1 MSTATAT
8 TAGSVREAGPGTFR
22 TGGTL
27 AVRTMGEKEWD
38 PATVFD
44 VFGDS
49 LARRILVLASD
60 RPVAA
65 DDLAGQLDVSEPT
78 IYRRVNTLLEYDL
91 LSERQVIDGDGH
103 HYKTYETTL
112 KRAAFEIENG
122 GYNIDLEIRQSLA
135 DQFDAFWSDLEREG
149 ARGVER
155 PADGEA
161 TDG

>member
-1 MSTATAT
+1 
-8 TAGSVREAGPGTFR
+8 
-22 TGGTL
+22 
-27 AVRTMGEKEWD
+27 MGEKEWD

-44 VFGDS
+44 VFGDALS
-49 LARRILVLASD
+49 RRILVLASD

-91 LSERQVIDGDGH
+91 LRVRQVIDGDGH

-135 DQFDAFWSDLEREG
+135 DRFDAFWSDLERSQPAGAPEPVDHPTDERTEG
-149 ARGVER
+149 EGSRG
-155 PADGEA
+155 
-161 TDG
+161 